1 MDKHS
6 SDSFVWSGSLH
17 WLHWILHCSFHLC
30 DTVNPSA
37 ALCQEPQETVRV
49 FEHAVTGRVWHVFPL
64 QYSKRSKPSGVSLDL
79 TMLPRWD
86 DYRKLRK
93 HYMELMM
100 LMLNFSGETMLVGL
114 SSMPRAQSEM
124 LTCVKACPGSSC
136 VHFKAAP
143 EYVRWFRSKL
153 IQFWDTLWLTSPEAV
168 KLPFCLGFPQH
179 FPRLERFFHAF
190 RLRFSCCWD
199 PFLAFRVRFRSSRTW
214 TPHSKRAE
222 DLMWQHPVILWW
234 RCMCKKRP

>member
-1 MDKHS
+1 MLLDLYLDLCTVVTGVEAEKPVPEPQEARQQLRWVECGSKWLTHIDPPCHHVMKRNIIFLVCHRGIINIYIYIWGASSRSTHWINMDKHS

-37 ALCQEPQETVRV
+37 PLCQEPQETVRV

-93 HYMELMM
+93 HYI
-100 LMLNFSGETMLVGL
+100 N
-114 SSMPRAQSEM
+114 
-124 LTCVKACPGSSC
+124 
-136 VHFKAAP
+136 
-143 EYVRWFRSKL
+143 Y
-153 IQFWDTLWLTSPEAV
+153 IYN
-168 KLPFCLGFPQH
+168 
-179 FPRLERFFHAF
+179 
-190 RLRFSCCWD
+190 
-199 PFLAFRVRFRSSRTW
+199 
-214 TPHSKRAE
+214 
-222 DLMWQHPVILWW
+222 II
-234 RCMCKKRP
+234 